1 MIKFKLNTKF
11 NQMQIFDQIVKKG
24 NRTIF
29 SLTLLIIVAII
40 AMNYHN
46 HKKSKNETNIRNL
59 VNNIYFKKTL
69 GNLFN
74 QFDPKYE
81 KIYHNVTK
89 GQSLSNIFEKYSVS
103 TNELELVKKS
113 LVQKYKINNLK
124 VNDLLEFTVDRSNQ
138 KIIEFSYPVSKT
150 KKIYL
155 SRSESFK
162 FFNEKI
168 ITTKLIKKIIYEEN
182 IIMNSLYRSA
192 VDTGIPDNIIVE
204 FARIYGFEIDFQRDI
219 RKKDSFQ
226 IMYEIFKN
234 EDDEIIDKGNI
245 LFANLN
251 VQGINYPLYF
261 FDEKN
266 LSGHYDESGKSIVK
280 TLMKTPINGA
290 RLSSPFGMRKHPID
304 GFNKMHRG
312 TDFAAPMGTPIMAS
326 GDGVIVKAG
335 WCGGGGNCVK
345 IKHNS
350 VYQTIYA
357 HMSKFA
363 NKVKN
368 GVRVKQGQIIGY
380 VGSTGKSTGPHLHYE
395 VIENGKKINSQTLKL
410 PSGKILKGE
419 DRKLFELVKIKL
431 DVLKSE
437 KIVGIN

>member
-1 MIKFKLNTKF
+1 
-11 NQMQIFDQIVKKG
+11 MQIFEQIFKKG

-29 SLTLLIIVAII
+29 SLTLLMIVAII

-46 HKKSKNETNIRNL
+46 YKKSINETNIKNL
-59 VNNIYFKKTL
+59 INNVYFKKTL
-69 GNLFN
+69 KNLFN
-74 QFDPKYE
+74 EFNPKYE
-81 KIYHNVTK
+81 RVYHNVLK
-89 GQSLSNIFEKYSVS
+89 GQSLSNIFDKYSINK
-103 TNELELVKKS
+103 NEIELVKKS
-113 LVQKYKINNLK
+113 LAKKYKISNLK
-124 VNDLLEFTVDRSNQ
+124 VNDLLEFTIDRSNQ
-138 KIIEFSYPVSKT
+138 KIIEFYYPVTKT

-155 SRSESFK
+155 SRSENFK
-162 FFNEKI
+162 FFNERI
-168 ITTKLIKKIIYEEN
+168 ITTKLVKKIIYEEN
-182 IIMNSLYRSA
+182 IIMNSLYKSA
-192 VDTGIPDNIIVE
+192 VDTGIPDSIIVE

-234 EDDEIIDKGNI
+234 EDDEIIEKGNI

-251 VQGINYPLYF
+251 VRGINYPLYF
-261 FDEKN
+261 FNKKN
-266 LSGHYDESGKSIVK
+266 LSGHYDKSGKSIVK

-326 GDGVIVKAG
+326 GDGVVKKAG

-345 IKHNS
+345 IRHNS
-350 VYQTIYA
+350 TYQTIYA

-363 NKVKN
+363 RGIKT
-368 GVRVKQGQIIGY
+368 GVRVKQGQTIGY

-395 VIENGKKINSQTLKL
+395 VIVNGKKVNSQKLKL
-410 PSGKILKGE
+410 PSGKILKGKE
-419 DRKLFELVKIKL
+419 RKIFETKKIKL

-437 KIVGIN
+437 KIIGIN

>member
-1 MIKFKLNTKF
+1 MVKSKLNIKL
-11 NQMQIFDQIVKKG
+11 NYMQIIYLIFKKE

-29 SLTLLIIVAII
+29 LLTLLMTLTII

-46 HKKSKNETNIRNL
+46 YKKNFNETNIKNL
-59 VNNIYFKKTL
+59 INNVYFKKTL
-69 GNLFN
+69 TNIFN
-74 QFDPKYE
+74 QLDPKYE
-81 KIYHNVTK
+81 KINHNVLK
-89 GQSLSNIFEKYSVS
+89 GQSLSNIFDKYSVNK
-103 TNELELVKKS
+103 NELELVKKS
-113 LVQKYKINNLK
+113 LVKKYKVNNLK
-124 VNDLLEFTVDRSNQ
+124 INDLLEFTIDRSNQ
-138 KIIEFSYPVSKT
+138 KIIEFSYSVSKT

-155 SRSESFK
+155 TRTKDFK
-162 FFNEKI
+162 SFNEKI
-168 ITTKLIKKIIYEEN
+168 ITTKLTKKIIYEEN
-182 IIMNSLYRSA
+182 IIMNSLYKSA
-192 VDTGIPDNIIVE
+192 IDTGIPDSIIVE

-226 IMYEIFKN
+226 IMYEIFKDEN
-234 EDDEIIDKGNI
+234 DEIVEKGNI
-245 LFANLN
+245 LFANLS
-251 VQGINYPLYF
+251 VQGMNYPLYF
-261 FDEKN
+261 FNKKN
-266 LSGHYDESGKSIVK
+266 LRGHYDESGKSIIK

-304 GFNKMHRG
+304 GFNKMHKG

-326 GDGVIVKAG
+326 GNGVIVKAG

-395 VIENGKKINSQTLKL
+395 VIVNGKKINSQTLRL
-410 PSGKILKGE
+410 PSGKVLKGE
-419 DRKLFELVKIKL
+419 DRKLFETEKIKL
-431 DVLKSE
+431 KVLKSE
-437 KIVGIN
+437 KIIGIN

>member
-1 MIKFKLNTKF
+1 
-11 NQMQIFDQIVKKG
+11 MQIIIQTIKNINRPILLLASLMFITVIILNYQNYKK
-24 NRTIF
+24 NIDDNNIK
-29 SLTLLIIVAII
+29 SLI
-40 AMNYHN
+40 
-46 HKKSKNETNIRNL
+46 
-59 VNNIYFKKTL
+59 NNIYFKKTL
-69 GNLFN
+69 SNIFN
-74 QFDPKYE
+74 QLNPKYQKVE
-81 KIYHNVTK
+81 HIINK
-89 GQSLSNIFEKYSVS
+89 GETLSNIFNKYSVNK
-103 TNELELVKKS
+103 NELV
-113 LVQKYKINNLK
+113 LVQKSLLKKSKINNLK
-124 VNDLLEFTVDRSNQ
+124 ANDLLQFTIDRTTQ
-138 KIIEFSYPVSKT
+138 EIIELSYPISKT

-155 SRSESFK
+155 ARDENSK
-162 FFNEKI
+162 FIEKI
-168 ITTKLIKKIIYEEN
+168 ITTKLIKKVIYNEN
-182 IIMNSLYRSA
+182 IILNSLYKSA
-192 VDTGIPDNIIVE
+192 TDVGIPDSIIVE

-226 IMYEIFKN
+226 IMYEIFRD
-234 EDDEIIDKGNI
+234 EDEEIVEKGNI

-251 VQGINYPLYF
+251 VQGVNYPLYF
-261 FDEKN
+261 FGKKN
-266 LSGHYDESGKSIVK
+266 LEGHYDESGKSIIK

-304 GFNKMHRG
+304 GFNKMHKG
-312 TDFAAPMGTPIMAS
+312 TDFAAPLGTPIMAS
-326 GDGVIVKAG
+326 GDGIIVKAG

-363 NKVKN
+363 NRVKS

-410 PSGKILKGE
+410 PSGKVLKGN
-419 DRKLFELVKIKL
+419 DRKIFETVKIKL

-437 KIVGIN
+437 KIIGIN